1 MANTIALAEKF
12 MPILDEIYKRESLTA
27 RLDAKTKPV
36 EFGGVNEIK
45 IFKTSVVG
53 LGDYSRATGY
63 PAGDVTASWETIAL
77 TQERGRAFAIDRMD
91 DEETLGMA
99 FGKLAGE
106 FIRTQVVPEVD
117 AYRFSKWA
125 STANVSTTAAAA
137 LANAAATLAAID
149 VASGTLDDDEVP
161 QEGRLLF
168 IAQPQYRQLTAAVTR
183 SLENQSTYDR
193 RLRQLDEM
201 TIIPVPQGRF
211 YTAITTNAGALSN
224 QGGYSKAAGATNLN
238 FILMHPTAVEQATKL
253 ANLKIFSPEENQLTD
268 SWLFQ
273 YRLYHDAWVYDNK
286 VSGVYIHKSN
296 A

>member
-1 MANTIALAEKF
+1 
-12 MPILDEIYKRESLTA
+12 
-27 RLDAKTKPV
+27 
-36 EFGGVNEIK
+36 
-45 IFKTSVVG
+45 
-53 LGDYSRATGY
+53 
-63 PAGDVTASWETIAL
+63 
-77 TQERGRAFAIDRMD
+77 MD

-224 QGGYSKAAGATNLN
+224 QGGYTKGAAATNLN

>member
-224 QGGYSKAAGATNLN
+224 QGGYTKGAAATNLN

>member
-1 MANTIALAEKF
+1 MANSIALAEKF
-12 MPILDEIYKRESLTA
+12 LPILDEIYKRESLTA

-53 LGDYSRATGY
+53 LGNYSRSTGY

-117 AYRFSKWA
+117 AYRFSRWA
-125 STANVSTTAAAA
+125 SWANVSTTNAAA

-211 YTAITTNAGALSN
+211 YTAITMNAGALSN
-224 QGGYSKAAGATNLN
+224 QGGYSKAGGATNLN

-286 VSGVYIHKSN
+286 VDGVYIHKSN

>member
-36 EFGGVNEIK
+36 EFGGANEIK

-168 IAQPQYRQLTAAVTR
+168 ISQPQYRQLTAAVTR

-211 YTAITTNAGALSN
+211 YTSITLNAGALSN
-224 QGGYSKAAGATNLN
+224 QGGYTKGAAATNLN

>member
-1 MANTIALAEKF
+1 MANSIALAEKF
-12 MPILDEIYKRESLTA
+12 LPILDEIYKRESLTS

-53 LGDYSRATGY
+53 LGNYSRATGY
-63 PAGDVTASWETIAL
+63 PAGDVTATWETIQL

-149 VASGTLDDDEVP
+149 VASGVLDDDEVP
-161 QEGRLLF
+161 MEGRLLF
-168 IAQPQYRQLTAAVTR
+168 ISQPQYRQLTAAVTR
-183 SLENQSTYDR
+183 SLENQSTFDR

-224 QGGYSKAAGATNLN
+224 QGGYTKGAAATNLN

>member
-63 PAGDVTASWETIAL
+63 PAGDVTATWETIAL

-224 QGGYSKAAGATNLN
+224 QGGYTKGAAATNLN

-286 VSGVYIHKSN
+286 VDGVYIHKSN

>member
-63 PAGDVTASWETIAL
+63 PAGDVTATWETIAL

-168 IAQPQYRQLTAAVTR
+168 ISQPQYRQLTAAVTR

-211 YTAITTNAGALSN
+211 YTSITLNAGALSN
-224 QGGYSKAAGATNLN
+224 QGGYTKGAAATNLN
-238 FILMHPTAVEQATKL
+238 FILMHPSAVLQATKL
-253 ANLKIFSPEENQLTD
+253 ANLKVFAPEENQLTD

>member
-1 MANTIALAEKF
+1 MANSIALAEKF
-12 MPILDEIYKRESLTA
+12 LPILDEIYKRESLTA

-125 STANVSTTAAAA
+125 STANVSTTNAAA

-168 IAQPQYRQLTAAVTR
+168 ISQPQYRQLTTAVTR

-224 QGGYSKAAGATNLN
+224 QGGYTKGAAATNLN

>member
-1 MANTIALAEKF
+1 MANSIALAEKF
-12 MPILDEIYKRESLTA
+12 LPILDEIYKRESLTA

-125 STANVSTTAAAA
+125 STANVSTTNAAA

-183 SLENQSTYDR
+183 SLENQSNYDR

-224 QGGYSKAAGATNLN
+224 QGGYTKGAAATNLN

>member
-1 MANTIALAEKF
+1 MANSIALAEKF
-12 MPILDEIYKRESLTA
+12 LPILDEIYKRESLTA

-45 IFKTSVVG
+45 IFKTNVVG

-63 PAGDVTASWETIAL
+63 PAGDVTATWETIAL

-125 STANVSTTAAAA
+125 GTANVSTTAAAA

-224 QGGYSKAAGATNLN
+224 QGGYTKGAAATNLN